1 MNEHE
6 ACPQP
11 RWGAG
16 GSGGDVP
23 ASWASSPAASSYFT
37 FAGRQAGER
46 CAVPGPSRGSSL
58 EGRRDAS
65 PRAGVAPPSL
75 GAQVPW
81 VSWWPAGCS
90 PGGDGNGQ
98 PRGRRDVSW
107 AQVLSRGPTRA
118 MLLPL
123 GDRKA
128 QPDGESFALSRKGD
142 DSGHRTWLLDGEKA
156 QKRTM

>member
-1 MNEHE
+1 MCCPRAIPGQLPRGPSGCVP
-6 ACPQP
+6 ACRHGSPIP
-11 RWGAG
+11 R
-16 GSGGDVP
+16 GSGSVGVVV
-23 ASWASSPAASSYFT
+23 
-37 FAGRQAGER
+37 AGRLF
-46 CAVPGPSRGSSL
+46 PG
-58 EGRRDAS
+58 
-65 PRAGVAPPSL
+65 
-75 GAQVPW
+75 
-81 VSWWPAGCS
+81 
-90 PGGDGNGQ
+90 GGDGNGQ